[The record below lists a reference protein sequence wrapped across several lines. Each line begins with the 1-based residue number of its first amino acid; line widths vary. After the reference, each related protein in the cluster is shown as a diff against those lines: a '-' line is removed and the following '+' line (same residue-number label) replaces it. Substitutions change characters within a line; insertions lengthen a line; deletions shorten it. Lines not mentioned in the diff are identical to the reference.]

1 MKLKII
7 SGLSVAFEKVSKYL
21 LYLKSKFESPLPDDN
36 YSSLAPIGDADKDK
50 HYTNALRWA
59 LETRSK
65 NDIRNIAITGPYGS
79 GKSSVLKTF
88 QNNYKR
94 ENLHFLNISLAT
106 FKEEAMEEE
115 LLENKSKSSQED
127 PKPNSSIV
135 LPVISKEDPKRK
147 TNSADLIRLIE
158 LSILQQIFYHADDS
172 EIPDSRFKKIKRVK
186 KGTIRYKSIAT
197 ILFICSIL
205 FLSRQSLP
213 NGILIILNN
222 INFTYLLSVGI
233 LYLLGTCYLLAFT
246 IQKSQP
252 KTFNVKVP
260 ITLVVISLL
269 LIFYVTFSEIQ
280 KWNYVQLLTPGTDII
295 LKTLDV
301 LTLIYAVIFCLLT
314 AYNLLKYISKVSIN
328 KLKFQDTEIEI
339 DSKINKSILN
349 HHLDEILYF
358 FEVTNYNV
366 VIIED
371 LDRFQQT
378 EIFTKLREI
387 NLLLNNSKKT
397 KDKEIV
403 FIYAVRDDMFTDK
416 ERSKFFDF
424 IIPIIPVIN
433 STNSSQKLLKKN
445 NKFNYGWTE
454 DLIDSLSIYIDDMR
468 LLHNVCNEFEIY
480 RNKLTNRLDK
490 NKLLAIIVY
499 KNLFPNDFAKLNEN
513 EGALWGAINN
523 KNQYI
528 SEAIAKINEK
538 IQQLELKIK
547 ELESL
552 KIFDTRELR
561 QLYISQ
567 FISKIENLQSFSINN
582 TDVSFEE
589 MCSEENFNYLIDNT
603 AKYNY
608 FSITHQYYGHYGL
621 QSNQPIK
628 YKFEDIEKEVH
639 STKSYKERINEIN
652 DWNSGKSDTLRKEI
666 QKLEKQK
673 IDLRR
678 SKIRDILSKNNEAL
692 SVCKDAKQNK
702 LVNVLLRHGYIEEDY
717 HDFMSIF
724 YEGSLTK
731 ADNDFLISVK
741 NQESLE
747 FDYRLNKIET
757 LIKKIH
763 LYDFAQPYILNYSL
777 ITFLLNNETEY
788 ADNLENLF
796 KKLKDTTKVST
807 QFVFKYIDNGE
818 ELEKFTNKICKEWVG
833 IWQYIEE
840 TVNIPDKNKEVYFKH
855 ILSFADVKDITKLA
869 ENSRMKYKIEND
881 KNFLSIIP
889 LGEKLKE
896 IISELGCH
904 FEELDFT
911 TSPEDL
917 INYVYENWHYRITI
931 NNISNFIK
939 KYGKF
944 DQSKFDTSNYAA
956 IMTSECKE
964 VVDRIHN
971 NISVYIENVY
981 LKIETNTSEEEKYL
995 IQLLNNEEL
1004 EKRTKDEIISKTDTS
1019 IDLIRNIHD
1028 TAIYPTLLSESKINV
1043 KWDNLLH
1050 AYISLKD
1057 LSEDDTAPVL
1067 PKAVIDFI
1075 NNGSHSQTLSETK
1088 TSKDGVLKSK
1098 YSGLW
1103 KSIIHSPEIRE
1114 DSYELI
1120 TKSCPWWYDNLDFE
1134 NISKNKVKVL
1144 IKNICVSPNE
1154 ISYEKLKENHDGLN
1168 IYLLETLKVHLL
1180 KLLDK
1185 IQFDSDDLELVLE
1198 SQHLTT
1204 NEKSKIL
1211 DQCEAEVI
1219 TTATNLALITSLLIS
1234 NESLKISDEILES
1247 ILLESTIDS
1256 EKRLMLFNEN
1266 ETKYDNDFVESLI
1279 DSLDAKLSK
1288 INDKSI
1294 KAKIPKIETNKLFL
1308 KILERRGYISSYS
1321 DWKADKYYRINH
1333 KRK

>member
-1 MKLKII
+1 MNLKII

-88 QNNYKR
+88 QNNYEG

-106 FKEEAMEEE
+106 FKEEVLEGE
-115 LLENKSKSSQED
+115 LSEPSQEN
-127 PKPNSSIV
+127 PKTYSSIV

-186 KGTIRYKSIAT
+186 KDTIRYKSIAT
-197 ILFICSIL
+197 ILFICSLL

-213 NGILIILNN
+213 NGILGILNN
-222 INFTYLLSVGI
+222 INSIYLLSVGI

-260 ITLVVISLL
+260 ITLVVVSLL

-280 KWNYVQLLTPGTDII
+280 NWNYIQLVIPGTDII

-301 LTLIYAVIFCLLT
+301 LTLAYVITFSLLAT
-314 AYNLLKYISKVSIN
+314 YNLLKYISKVSIN

-403 FIYAVRDDMFTDK
+403 FIYAVRDDIFIDK

-433 STNSSQKLLKKN
+433 STNSNQKLLEKN

-480 RNKLTNRLDK
+480 RNKLTNKLDK

-499 KNLFPNDFAKLNEN
+499 KNLFPNDFAKLNDN
-513 EGALWGAINN
+513 DGALWGAINS
-523 KNQYI
+523 KHQFI
-528 SEAIAKINEK
+528 SDAMSKIDEK
-538 IQQLELKIK
+538 IRQLESKVE
-547 ELESL
+547 ELEKL
-552 KIFDTRELR
+552 KIFDAKELR
-561 QLYISQ
+561 RLYLSQ
-567 FISKIENLQSFSINN
+567 FVSEMENLHSFSINN
-582 TDVSFEE
+582 NEVGFEE
-589 MCSEENFNYLIDNT
+589 MCSEESFNYLIENT

-608 FSITHQYYGHYGL
+608 FTTTDRYYNHYGL

-652 DWNSGKSDTLRKEI
+652 DWNSGKSDTLRREI

-678 SKIRDILSKNNEAL
+678 SKIRDILSKNNKAL

-747 FDYRLNKIET
+747 FGYRLNKIET

-777 ITFLLNNETEY
+777 ITFLLNNEAEY

-931 NNISNFIK
+931 NNVCSFIK

-944 DQSKFDTSNYAA
+944 DQSKFDTSNYSA

-971 NISVYIENVY
+971 NISLYIENVY
-981 LKIETNTSEEEKYL
+981 LKIDTNTKEEEKYL
-995 IQLLNNEEL
+995 IQLLNNEKL
-1004 EKRTKDEIISKTDTS
+1004 EKKTKDEIISKTDTS
-1019 IDLIRNIHD
+1019 IDLIKTIND
-1028 TAIYPTLLSESKINV
+1028 TAVYPTLLSDSKINV

-1050 AYISLKD
+1050 AYNSLKG

-1067 PKAVIDFI
+1067 PKEVIGFI
-1075 NNGSHSQTLSETK
+1075 NNRNHSQTLSETK
-1088 TSKDGVLKSK
+1088 TPKDGVLKSK
-1098 YSGLW
+1098 YLELW
-1103 KSIIHSPEIRE
+1103 KSIIHCAEIGDE
-1114 DSYELI
+1114 SYQLI
-1120 TKSCPWWYDNLDFE
+1120 TKSCPWWYDSLNFE
-1134 NISKNKVKVL
+1134 NISKNKIKVL
-1144 IKNICVSPNE
+1144 INNTCILPNE
-1154 ISYEKLKENHDGLN
+1154 TSYEKLKENHDGLN
-1168 IYLLETLKVHLL
+1168 IYLLEKRKAELL
-1180 KLLDK
+1180 KLLEK
-1185 IQFDSDDLELVLE
+1185 IQFDSDDIKLVLE
-1198 SQHLTT
+1198 SQHLTST
-1204 NEKSKIL
+1204 EKLKIL
-1211 DQCEAEVI
+1211 DCCKTEAI
-1219 TTATNLALITSLLIS
+1219 NTAINLKLITSLLIS
-1234 NESLKISDEILES
+1234 NKSLKISDEILES
-1247 ILLESTIDS
+1247 ILLEGTIDT
-1256 EKRLMLFNEN
+1256 EKRLKLFNEN
-1266 ETKYDNDFVESLI
+1266 EAKYNNDFIENLI
-1279 DSLDAKLSK
+1279 DSLDTKLSK

-1294 KAKIPKIETNKLFL
+1294 KAKIAKTETNKLFL
-1308 KILERRGYISSYS
+1308 KTLETRGYISSYS